1 MKLYSLVLY
10 RIVQSCVKAIL
21 LGFENHSKWSA
32 AHP

>member
-1 MKLYSLVLY
+1 MNDE
-10 RIVQSCVKAIL
+10 IIQFGPVQSCVKAIL